1 MHDIRQIRDNPAAF
15 DAALARR
22 GLPAQAASL
31 IALDEERRAAVTEV
45 QVAQS
50 RRNEASKLIGAAMAK
65 GDRDGA
71 EAIKAEVA
79 ALKDAMP
86 ALEARADELA
96 AKLKGKLEII
106 PNLPGADVPDGASEE
121 DNRVE
126 SEWGEKRTFDFT
138 PKEHADIAPALGMD
152 FETGARLSGARF
164 TFLRGCMARLH
175 RALGQF
181 MLDVQTEEHGYAECN
196 PPVLVKDDAMYG
208 TDKLPKFARDSFAV
222 LNEYRRNQI
231 ALNALRFAKKQALEI
246 ADSVEDI
253 DAAFEEIEGL
263 LSEHG
268 LFDEKI
274 AIIQSLIDYYQS
286 TSETIDTLEGV
297 RERLLEKRKELIAS
311 GQANSLYLIPTSE
324 VSLTA
329 SVMGELLDE
338 AALPM
343 RLTALTLC
351 FRSEA
356 GAAGRDTRGF
366 IRQHQF
372 EKCELVSIVKPEDS
386 EEEHQRMVRAA
397 ETILERLALPYRKL
411 LLCTGDMGFGARK
424 TYDLEVWLPGQGA
437 FREISSCSNTGD
449 FQARRMNTRYRVAG
463 EQKKTEFV
471 HTLNGS
477 GLAVGRTLVAV
488 IENYQNADGS
498 VTVPDALFPYMGGIT
513 RLEPDA

>member
-1 MHDIRQIRDNPAAF
+1 MHDIRLIRENPETF
-15 DAALARR
+15 DAGLARR
-22 GLPAQAASL
+22 GLEPLAARL

-65 GDRDGA
+65 GDHEGA

-96 AKLKGKLEII
+96 GQLKAALEII

-126 SEWGEKRTFDFT
+126 SEWGTKRAFDFT

-164 TFLRGCMARLH
+164 TFLRGDMARLH

-181 MLDVQTEEHGYAECN
+181 MLDVQTGEHGYAECN
-196 PPVLVKDDAMYG
+196 PPVLVGDDAMYG
-208 TDKLPKFARDSFAV
+208 TDKLPKFAEDSF
-222 LNEYRRNQI
+222 
-231 ALNALRFAKKQALEI
+231 
-246 ADSVEDI
+246 
-253 DAAFEEIEGL
+253 
-263 LSEHG
+263 
-268 LFDEKI
+268 
-274 AIIQSLIDYYQS
+274 S
-286 TSETIDTLEGV
+286 TTNG
-297 RERLLEKRKELIAS
+297 RW
-311 GQANSLYLIPTSE
+311 LIPTSE

-372 EKCELVSIVKPEDS
+372 EKCELVSIVRPEDS
-386 EEEHQRMVRAA
+386 EAEHQRMVRAA
-397 ETILERLALPYRKL
+397 ETMLERLNLPYRKL

-463 EQKKTEFV
+463 EKKTEFV

-488 IENYQNADGS
+488 LENYQQADGS
-498 VTVPDALFPYMGGIT
+498 VLVPEALHGYTGGMTV
-513 RLEPDA
+513 LEPAR

>member
-1 MHDIRQIRDNPAAF
+1 MHDIRFIRENPEIF
-15 DAALARR
+15 DRGLKRR
-22 GLPAQAASL
+22 GLAPLAAGL
-31 IALDEERRAAVTEV
+31 IAIDEERREAVTAV

-65 GDRDGA
+65 GDREGA

-79 ALKDAMP
+79 ALKEQMP
-86 ALEARADELA
+86 ALEARADEA
-96 AKLKGKLEII
+96 AKRLKEALEII
-106 PNLPGADVPDGASEE
+106 PNLPAEDVPEGADEE
-121 DNRVE
+121 ANVE
-126 SEWGEKRTFDFT
+126 VSRWGTLREFDFT
-138 PKEHADIAPALGMD
+138 PKEHADLAPALGMD

-164 TFLRGCMARLH
+164 TFLRGDMARLH

-181 MLDVQTEEHGYAECN
+181 MLDVQTREHGYTECN
-196 PPVLVKDDAMYG
+196 PPVLVGDDAMYG
-208 TDKLPKFARDSFAV
+208 TDKLPKFAEDSFATT
-222 LNEYRRNQI
+222 NGRW
-231 ALNALRFAKKQALEI
+231 
-246 ADSVEDI
+246 
-253 DAAFEEIEGL
+253 
-263 LSEHG
+263 
-268 LFDEKI
+268 
-274 AIIQSLIDYYQS
+274 
-286 TSETIDTLEGV
+286 
-297 RERLLEKRKELIAS
+297 
-311 GQANSLYLIPTSE
+311 LIPTSE

-338 AALPM
+338 SALPM

-372 EKCELVSIVKPEDS
+372 EKCELVSIVRPEDS
-386 EEEHQRMVRAA
+386 EAEHQRMTRAA
-397 ETILERLALPYRKL
+397 ETILERLELPYRKL

-424 TYDLEVWLPGQGA
+424 TYDLEVWLPVQGA

-449 FQARRMNTRYRVAG
+449 FQARRMGTRYRVAG
-463 EQKKTEFV
+463 EKRTEFV

-498 VTVPDALFPYMGGIT
+498 VTVPDALLPYMGGIEVIT
-513 RLEPDA
+513 PN